1 MKCMKEIRIV
11 LETIQWRRMGC
22 VFMAIFTL
30 EDGVALAASKSC
42 ASETDAMALCLK
54 WQLIKNGQKEAP
66 TFKKQ
71 TTIEYVLS
79 TIKNN

>member
-1 MKCMKEIRIV
+1 MEEIKIV

-22 VFMAIFTL
+22 VFMAIFML
-30 EDGVALAASKSC
+30 EDGVTLGASKNC
-42 ASETDAMALCLK
+42 ESETEAMMLCLK

-71 TTIEYVLS
+71 TTIEYILS
-79 TIKNN
+79 KIRDN